1 MNEETTGEA
10 GETRNGRRRFL
21 TWLGMGGVVLVADQL
36 SKWLIV
42 QHVPKF
48 SKLPVMPYVNLT
60 HQENPGAAFSFLAEA
75 GGWQRWFLSVL
86 AAVVSAVIVRWLWQL
101 RDERQAVLAVGLA
114 LVLGGALGN
123 LVDRLL
129 LGHVIDFIQVL
140 IAGWPFPSFNVAD
153 AAITVGAGLL
163 IVDALF
169 LSRRTAAGAAD

>member
-1 MNEETTGEA
+1 M
-10 GETRNGRRRFL
+10 RNGRRRFL
-21 TWLGMGGVVLVADQL
+21 AWLGMGGIVLVADQL

-153 AAITVGAGLL
+153 AAITVGAVLL

-169 LSRRTAAGAAD
+169 LSRQSAAGAAD